1 MQAIILAGGK
11 GIRLKPY
18 TTVLPKPLLPV
29 NGKPIIEIIIRQL
42 ADAGVKEIIVSI
54 GYLGEL
60 LEAYLRDGSQYGI
73 KLDYSKEEK
82 PLGTAG
88 PISLVDNLSDEF
100 FVINGDTLCDVDFA
114 SMLQAHRDS
123 GNAVT
128 VSAYRKKHLIDLGT
142 LELNDDL
149 QITAYNEKPEI
160 DYIVSMGIYVF
171 NSSVRKELEVGAHL
185 DLPDFI
191 MRLRE
196 KDFAVGAYMH
206 SGIWMDMGRPSDFEK
221 IQEDESLS
229 EQIRTLIG
237 LK

>member
-42 ADAGVKEIIVSI
+42 AEAGVEEIIVSI
-54 GYLGEL
+54 GYLGQL
-60 LEAYLRDGSQYGI
+60 LEAYLKDGSQYGI
-73 KLDYSKEEK
+73 KLDYSREGI

-88 PISLVDNLSDEF
+88 PISLIDNLSDEF
-100 FVINGDTLCDVDFA
+100 FVINGDTLCDVDFT

-123 GNAVT
+123 GNDAT
-128 VSAYRKKHLIDLGT
+128 VSAYRKNHMIDLGT
-142 LELNDDL
+142 LELSDDL
-149 QITAYNEKPEI
+149 QITAYNEKPKI
-160 DYIVSMGIYVF
+160 NYIVSMGIYVF
-171 NSSVRKELEVGAHL
+171 NSSIKKELEVGVHL

-191 MRLRE
+191 MRLR
-196 KDFAVGAYMH
+196 DRNYAVGAYMH

-237 LK
+237 MK

>member
-42 ADAGVKEIIVSI
+42 AEAGVEEIIVSI
-54 GYLGEL
+54 GYLGQL
-60 LEAYLRDGSQYGI
+60 LEAYLKDGSQYGI
-73 KLDYSKEEK
+73 RLDYSREEI

-88 PISLVDNLSDEF
+88 PISLIDNLSDEF
-100 FVINGDTLCDVDFA
+100 FVINGDTLCDVDFT

-123 GNAVT
+123 GNVAT
-128 VSAYRKKHLIDLGT
+128 VSAYRKNHMIDLGT
-142 LELNDDL
+142 LELSDDL
-149 QITAYNEKPEI
+149 QITAYNEKPKI
-160 DYIVSMGIYVF
+160 NYIVSMGIYVF
-171 NSSVRKELEVGAHL
+171 NSSIKKELEVGVHL

-191 MRLRE
+191 MRLR
-196 KDFAVGAYMH
+196 DRNYAVGAYMH

-237 LK
+237 MK